1 MSKINKYRS
10 GFEKVVADKLNP
22 DEFSYESNSY
32 EYTVVKKYKPDFQLS
47 NGILVET
54 KGLWTSED
62 RTKHK
67 LVREANSELDI
78 RFLFQRDNK
87 LNKNSKT
94 RYSDYC
100 KKMGWKYAIGNEIPK
115 DWRDEHLPN
124 ASKG

>member
-62 RTKHK
+62 RTKH
-67 LVREANSELDI
+67 
-78 RFLFQRDNK
+78 
-87 LNKNSKT
+87 
-94 RYSDYC
+94 
-100 KKMGWKYAIGNEIPK
+100 
-115 DWRDEHLPN
+115 
-124 ASKG
+124 